1 LVAAAVAAVGLVAM
15 FWLGTNLRQIAG
27 GGAPSAPT
35 TPVQNSK
42 PPLSLAE
49 MVAARKHELEE
60 ELRLLGATRP
70 QTRESRARAAEARRE
85 LVALGGGARGGGAG
99 GWLDAGAW
107 WRWLRGQN

>member
-1 LVAAAVAAVGLVAM
+1 M

-27 GGAPSAPT
+27 GGGGGAPVT
-35 TPVQNSK
+35 EVTGSK
-42 PPLSLAE
+42 PAPSLAE
-49 MVAARKHELEE
+49 MVAARRLELEL
-60 ELRLLGATRP
+60 ELSLLRAQRP

-85 LVALGGGARGGGAG
+85 LSALSGGAAGGGVG